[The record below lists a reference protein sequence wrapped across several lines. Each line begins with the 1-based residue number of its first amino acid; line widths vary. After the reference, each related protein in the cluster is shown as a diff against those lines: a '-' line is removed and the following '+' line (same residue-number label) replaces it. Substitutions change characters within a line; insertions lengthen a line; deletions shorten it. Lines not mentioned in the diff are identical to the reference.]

1 MPKSAASEF
10 LGTMLLL
17 TTVVGSGIMGESLSG
32 GNAAIAL
39 LANALATGAMLF
51 VLINIFGPLSG
62 AHFNPVVT
70 FAMAATGRLP
80 KSNIAPYVAA
90 QIAGAITGVILAHA
104 MFDLSLVQA
113 SQKIRWGS
121 GQWVAEA
128 TATFGLLLTIFGL
141 LRHKAELIPQAVSL
155 YIVGAYWFTASTSFA
170 NPAVTLA
177 RSLTNTFAGI
187 APSCVVAFITAQIVG
202 AFLAVFVSQKLF
214 AENT

>member
-51 VLINIFGPLSG
+51 VLINIFEPLSG